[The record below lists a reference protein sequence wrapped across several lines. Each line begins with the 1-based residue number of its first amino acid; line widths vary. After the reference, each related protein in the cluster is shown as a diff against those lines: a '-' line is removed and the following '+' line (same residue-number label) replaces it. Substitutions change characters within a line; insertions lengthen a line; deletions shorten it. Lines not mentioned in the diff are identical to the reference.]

1 METVVD
7 NEVASFRGTR
17 FYAAFES
24 LLNGQQQVLALAMR
38 LYLAN
43 VFALSGWLKLTRW
56 DSTLA
61 LFENEYQV
69 PLLSP
74 YAAAVLGTTAELT
87 LPVLFAL
94 GIGSRATALALF
106 MFNAVAV
113 ISYPDLSD
121 AGLKDHMLWGAL
133 LLVTFF
139 FGPGKWS
146 LDHLLGRRFDVQ

>member
-7 NEVASFRGTR
+7 TEVASFRGTR

-24 LLNGQQQVLALAMR
+24 LLNGLQPVFALAMR
-38 LYLAN
+38 LYVAK

-113 ISYPDLSD
+113 ISYPDLSA
-121 AGLKDHMLWGAL
+121 AGLKDHYLWGAL
-133 LLVTFF
+133 MLVIAVY
-139 FGPGKWS
+139 GPGRLSIDRWLFGS
-146 LDHLLGRRFDVQ
+146 R

>member
-7 NEVASFRGTR
+7 TEVASFRGTR

-24 LLNGQQQVLALAMR
+24 LLNGLQPVFALAMR
-38 LYLAN
+38 LYVAK

-113 ISYPDLSD
+113 ISYPDLSA
-121 AGLKDHMLWGAL
+121 AGLNDHYLWGAL
-133 LLVTFF
+133 MLVIAVY
-139 FGPGKWS
+139 GPGRLSIDRWLFGS
-146 LDHLLGRRFDVQ
+146 R